1 MFSSRE
7 IATGIWLVLLLASA
21 LTTKADARQALA
33 RLLVTLVRPKIV
45 VPVVLVGA
53 YTAGVVYILSNVGL
67 WTPNLLK
74 DTILWFLLTGLA
86 VATTAVASQTPNQV
100 IRSSLRD
107 SLKVV
112 VFLEFLVNAHTFSL
126 PAELLLVPIVSL
138 VVMLDAVAR
147 TDEKYSDAARLLS
160 WVQVVFGFGILMS
173 ALSWAAANHTTLLS
187 LDGLR
192 DVALGPI
199 LSVMFIPATYTLVLY
214 ANYEIVFMR
223 LDMGRGKERALV
235 RYAKWKMLQYAHL
248 RLSRVLELT
257 RRASD
262 IVRIARREDVDELI
276 QLIEAEGPSDKRV
289 QRTQK
294 SSRFDKTDK
303 RRLHAN
309 PLGRKT

>member
-7 IATGIWLVLLLASA
+7 VASGIWLVLLLAFA
-21 LTTKADARQALA
+21 LTKADVRQALA
-33 RLLVTLVRPKIV
+33 RLLVTSVRPKIV
-45 VPVVLVGA
+45 VPVVLMGA
-53 YTAGVVYILSNVGL
+53 YTTGVVYILSNVGL
-67 WTPNLLK
+67 WAPNLLK

-86 VATTAVASQTPNQV
+86 VATTAVTSQTPNQV
-100 IRSSLRD
+100 IGSSLRD

-126 PAELLLVPIVSL
+126 PAELLLVPIVSI

-147 TDEKYSDAARLLS
+147 TNEKYSDVARLLS

-214 ANYEIVFMR
+214 ANYETAFMR
-223 LDMGRGKERALV
+223 LHMGRDKERTLV
-235 RYAKWKMLQYAHL
+235 RYAKRKMLQYAHL

-262 IVRIARREDVDELI
+262 IMRIARREDVDELI
-276 QLIEAEGPSDKRV
+276 QLIEAERPSNKRV
-289 QRTQK
+289 QRTEK
-294 SSRFDKTDK
+294 SSRFART
-303 RRLHAN
+303 H
-309 PLGRKT
+309 